1 MLSSSMD
8 IHGRNQNYMAE
19 YEVII
24 GIDPGEDKR
33 NGFAAYSLVTQ
44 SWTEDLGQYR
54 FFDMLDVLQ
63 KYKQEYGDCVLV
75 CLEDTAKM
83 SQLYERNMKSF
94 YKALDALVGIVLQIL
109 AGNLKLK
116 LAFMDLKAKLV
127 GEVKICIRKSN
138 NVGHNAGISRKVKE
152 YCKRIGLPLDLI
164 QPSASSYS
172 KLTSEEMYALTGIET
187 LKTYEHQRDAMGL
200 VLSNGVPIKN
210 PIAAAL
216 TDSRQLSPYQQ
227 RVKKAYDKSL
237 LNLQLK
243 KNKQKRYQCR

>member
-1 MLSSSMD
+1 
-8 IHGRNQNYMAE
+8 MAE

-63 KYKQEYGDCVLV
+63 KYKQDYGDRVLV

-83 SQLYERNMKSF
+83 SQLYARNMQKF
-94 YKALDALVGIVLQIL
+94 YSIVNNQVLI
-109 AGNLKLK
+109 KP
-116 LAFMDLKAKLV
+116 DLIK
-127 GEVKICIRKSN
+127 EVKIIVRRAN

-152 YCKRIGLPLDLI
+152 YCERIELTIDLI